1 MISEVDSYLVVYL
14 ILVMQALARLLSQ
27 LAQFV
32 SKGERKGLVN
42 IVIMKTNEV
51 LVVNFNGSPFALQ
64 FFNSYFKYT
73 PCRVFFVLVNICSK
87 YSVTRQQN

>member
-14 ILVMQALARLLSQ
+14 VLVMQALALLSK

-64 FFNSYFKYT
+64 FFDSYFKYT
-73 PCRVFFVLVNICSK
+73 PCRVFSVLVNICS
-87 YSVTRQQN
+87 